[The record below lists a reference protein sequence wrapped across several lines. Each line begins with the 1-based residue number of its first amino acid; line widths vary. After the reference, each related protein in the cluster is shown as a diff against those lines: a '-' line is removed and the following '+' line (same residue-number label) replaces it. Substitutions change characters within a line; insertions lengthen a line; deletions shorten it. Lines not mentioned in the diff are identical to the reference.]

1 MPTRRF
7 AVVASLAAL
16 LVVLAAAI
24 TSLADGMMLSEAS
37 LTTGGKP
44 YEVNT
49 DATGNL
55 FISDYN
61 AGEIWQLQPTTS
73 AYTKYRGL
81 PNASDARPDGMGNI
95 WWTDWRTTTG
105 RINALAET
113 VTTWTIEGSQ
123 LGGLALDGDGRVWI
137 ATRSSSPVG
146 AAVYRLDPQTAEL
159 CGYEWQGGSN
169 SEYVLYSDGHVWLAD
184 RAGPRIVRFDPAAAQ
199 DQVKWWSLAP
209 GALPRGLAL
218 DAAGHPW
225 WTDLGADAL
234 ASLDPGNDQITT
246 YSLPLGSYP
255 EMLVVD
261 DVRAWYTTVPGSV
274 GALDPALASGT
285 VATAATGSLTTSA
298 SCHSMGT
305 GTTTTVFSD
314 EGTLAWATP
323 TELAPVLD
331 GDGWTIYQLSA
342 NLYGIARS
350 SGSLWVADSGRQKL
364 VRLDPPDYGILG
376 DVNGDRVANSTD
388 ALIVLSADAGLDA
401 SQFCPVNCGDV
412 NADGLVNST
421 DALIILSYDA
431 GLTVPFPVGLPGC
444 SSSVAQPPGC
454 NP

>member
-1 MPTRRF
+1 MPTKRF
-7 AVVASLAAL
+7 AVAASLAAVPL
-16 LVVLAAAI
+16 FVAAASI
-24 TSLADGMMLSEAS
+24 SVAAGMVHCEAS
-37 LTTGGKP
+37 LTPGGKP
-44 YEVNT
+44 YEVTTN
-49 DATGNL
+49 AAGNL
-55 FISDYN
+55 FISDYD

-73 AYTKYRGL
+73 AYTKYLGL
-81 PNASDARPDGMGNI
+81 PNASDARPDRMGNI
-95 WWTDWRTTTG
+95 WWTDWHTTTG
-105 RINALAET
+105 RINVLAET

-123 LGGLALDGDGRVWI
+123 LGGLALDGDSRVWI
-137 ATRSSSPVG
+137 AARSSLPVG
-146 AAVYRLDPQTAEL
+146 AAVYRFDPQTAEL

-169 SEYVLYSDGHVWLAD
+169 SEYVLYSDGYVWLAD

-261 DVRAWYTTVPGSV
+261 DVRAWYTTVSGSV
-274 GALDPALASGT
+274 GELDPALASGT
-285 VATAATGSLTTSA
+285 VATAATGSLTASA
-298 SCHSMGT
+298 SCRSVGT
-305 GTTTTVFSD
+305 GTTTTASTAQD
-314 EGTLAWATP
+314 TLAWGTP
-323 TELAPVLD
+323 TESAPVLD

-364 VRLDPPDYGILG
+364 VRLDDKQPL
-376 DVNGDRVANSTD
+376 R
-388 ALIVLSADAGLDA
+388 L
-401 SQFCPVNCGDV
+401 F
-412 NADGLVNST
+412 
-421 DALIILSYDA
+421 
-431 GLTVPFPVGLPGC
+431 LPLMLR
-444 SSSVAQPPGC
+444 
-454 NP
+454 